1 MPTTA
6 YCTSA
11 DLLLGNVPTPSNSQ
25 KYIDAAA
32 EEIDSIIG
40 FKYQTPVVVGNSPEQ
55 RPVELLLKRLN
66 AWLASGRIILALDGA
81 GEDDQL
87 HTYGAY
93 LVTQVE
99 ETLAKIMDGSITLP
113 GVPPASPE
121 SSTQTGPMMANGE
134 ETSYVDAHAATFG
147 NPADLV
153 LDRSYVVYGTP
164 YTW

>member
-11 DLLLGNVPTPSNSQ
+11 DLLLGNVPVPSDAQ

-32 EEIDSIIG
+32 EEIDSHIG

-55 RPVELLLKRLN
+55 RPIELLLKRLN
-66 AWLASGRIILALDGA
+66 AWLASGRLILALDGA

-93 LVTQVE
+93 LVTQVN

-113 GVPPASPE
+113 GVPPSSPE
-121 SSTQTGPMMANGE
+121 GSIQTGPMMANGE
-134 ETSYVDAHAATFG
+134 EASFVDAHAEVFG
-147 NPADLV
+147 NPAAIV
-153 LDRSYVVYGTP
+153 LDRSYIVYGNP